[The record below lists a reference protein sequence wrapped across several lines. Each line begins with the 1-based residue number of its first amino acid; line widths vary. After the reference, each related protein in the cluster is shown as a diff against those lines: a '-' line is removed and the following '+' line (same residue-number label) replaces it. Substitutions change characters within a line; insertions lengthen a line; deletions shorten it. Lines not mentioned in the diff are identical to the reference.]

1 MNSILWERPPVRL
14 SISRSKLHVWR
25 VNLDN
30 INYQFKYLISL
41 LSPEEIKSSK
51 KFIFERD
58 RHRYQITHSMKRLI
72 LANYLDCDPKCLK
85 FELGKQ
91 GKPSLTELQ
100 NYLNIQ
106 FNISHSHRLILIAI
120 TVEDS
125 IGIDIEYNAT
135 GISVASL
142 SEIIFSP
149 EEKIIFSSLQSEQEK
164 EQAIFRCWT
173 RKEAFLKACGIGLM
187 IDIANVRVDI
197 NKFQEDNIKIFTH
210 SDQVQTIACK
220 IFNLDMSDYYIVVVV
235 IGTFK
240 KKLFYYDAVS
250 ICLQKKIVND

>member
-14 SISRSKLHVWR
+14 SISRSELHVWR
-25 VNLDN
+25 INLDN
-30 INYQFKYLISL
+30 INYQLKHLISL
-41 LSPEEIKSSK
+41 LSPGEIKRAK
-51 KFIFERD
+51 QFIFARD

-100 NYLNIQ
+100 NHLNIQ

-120 TVEDS
+120 TAEDS
-125 IGIDIEYNAT
+125 IGIDVEYKAT

-142 SEIIFSP
+142 SEIIFSR
-149 EEKIIFSSLQSEQEK
+149 EEIIIFSTLQNEQEK

-187 IDIANVRVDI
+187 INIANITVDR
-197 NKFQEDNIKIFTH
+197 NKFPEDCIKISTH
-210 SDQVQTIACK
+210 HDQVHTLPCK
-220 IFNLDMSDYYIVVVV
+220 FFTLDRNDYYIVVVV
-235 IGTFK
+235 MGTFK

-250 ICLQKKIVND
+250 LC

>member
-1 MNSILWERPPVRL
+1 
-14 SISRSKLHVWR
+14 
-25 VNLDN
+25 
-30 INYQFKYLISL
+30 
-41 LSPEEIKSSK
+41 
-51 KFIFERD
+51 
-58 RHRYQITHSMKRLI
+58 MKRLI
-72 LANYLDCDPKCLK
+72 LANYLDCDPKYLK

-125 IGIDIEYNAT
+125 IGIDVEYNDK

-142 SEIIFSP
+142 SEIIFSS
-149 EEKIIFSSLQSEQEK
+149 EEKIIFSTLKSEQEK
-164 EQAIFRCWT
+164 EKAIFRCWT

-187 IDIANVRVDI
+187 INIANITVNI
-197 NKFQEDNIKIFTH
+197 NKFPEDYIKIFTH
-210 SDQVQTIACK
+210 HAQVQTISCK
-220 IFNLDMSDYYIVVVV
+220 FFNLDMHDFYIVVVV
-235 IGTFK
+235 IGTFE

-250 ICLQKKIVND
+250 IF